1 MNKKVIKIIG
11 LILML
16 IILDQGIKIYMNI
29 NKPMLELIHGF
40 LCFNYVE
47 NTGSAF
53 GLGSGNTITIIVS
66 NFIVL
71 GIVIKFMVNQFER
84 IDTLTRTMLCMVLA
98 GGVSNLL
105 DRIIRGF
112 VVDYIAVANFPVF
125 NLADVYIVLGWIILV
140 FLTIKYTFK
149 MQKENCKKGAKV

>member
-29 NKPMLELIHGF
+29 NKPMLDLIHGF

-53 GLGSGNTITIIVS
+53 GLGSGNTLTIIVS

-84 IDTLTRTMLCMVLA
+84 IDRLTRIMLCMVLA
-98 GGVSNLL
+98 GGISNLL

-112 VVDYIAVANFPVF
+112 VVDYIAVVNFPVF

-140 FLTIKYTFK
+140 LLTIKYTFK

>member
-1 MNKKVIKIIG
+1 MSKKVIKIIG

-53 GLGSGNTITIIVS
+53 GLGSGNTLTIIVS

-84 IDTLTRTMLCMVLA
+84 IDSLTRTMLCMVLA

-140 FLTIKYTFK
+140 LLTIKYTFK